1 MTVARLHNIH
11 ACKIGSTVIPAITKR
26 GIRFNT
32 DIRNEPTSG
41 EIYARFQAIYA
52 QNPDGDFLTRAIAI
66 ALGACALGGTA
77 LTSSAPFLAYAQKN
91 TEGGGR
97 TSGSNHRK
105 VTINEGIIV
114 PRKLTCEHQGDAV
127 LEYHVM
133 ATYDGSNAVVTLAE
147 SEALLS
153 VTDAERF
160 TIGGITLND
169 GSTSYTFDHVRR
181 LEIDFGLNAEVIG
194 ADSDIW
200 PTSSRIQDI
209 MPSIR
214 LTGFDNMW
222 WSSTKVPLAGL
233 SIGHSSTAIYL
244 RKRAAGG
251 TFVANGT
258 AEHIKFTA
266 CGLAVIEGFDGS
278 GNSLDETSLYMP
290 LKYDGTN
297 NPIVINTAS
306 AIS

>member
-11 ACKIGSTVIPAITKR
+11 AVKIGSTVIPALTKR
-26 GIRFNT
+26 GIRFNS

-41 EIYARFQAIYA
+41 EIYARFQALYA

-66 ALGACALGGTA
+66 ALGACALTGTA
-77 LTSSAPFLAYAQKN
+77 LTSAAPFLAYSQKN

-114 PRKLTCEHQGDAV
+114 PRKLTIEHQGDAV
-127 LEYHVM
+127 LEYHIM
-133 ATYDGSNAVVTLAE
+133 ATYDGTNAPVVLAE

-160 TIGGITLND
+160 TIGAITLND
-169 GSTSYTFDHVRR
+169 GSTAYTFDHVRR
-181 LEIDFGLNAEVIG
+181 FELDFGISAEAIG

-200 PTSSRIQDI
+200 PTSSRIGDI
-209 MPSIR
+209 NPSLR

-222 WSSTKVPLAGL
+222 WGSSKVPLTGL
-233 SIGHSSTAIYL
+233 NVVHTGTKIFL
-244 RKRAAGG
+244 RKRSAGG
-251 TFVANGT
+251 TFVADAT
-258 AEHIKFTA
+258 TEHIKFTVA
-266 CGLAVIEGFDGS
+266 GLATIEGFDGS
-278 GNSLDETSLYMP
+278 GNSLDETSLYLPMKFDGSTNP
-290 LKYDGTN
+290 LT
-297 NPIVINTAS
+297 INTAI
-306 AIS
+306 AIT